1 MANSTS
7 DIDKLRNSRRIA
19 ICHFVPVLMVL
30 FVMPGCGETI
40 DPEVLAIRDRFST
53 LSAHTKETPVSEIRK
68 ALKSGELQP
77 GTPFRVRVRI
87 NAGEFPP
94 FVNGAAKF
102 FVTDATGH
110 DGDESHDPHECPFCR
125 RDVKSMM
132 ALVEFH
138 DDAGKIIR
146 TDARELFDVKDFELL
161 IIEGTGQFDSE
172 DVLLLTASAMSI
184 VR

>member
-1 MANSTS
+1 MANLTS
-7 DIDKLRNSRRIA
+7 DFRILRHSPRLA
-19 ICHFVPVLMVL
+19 SYSFVAMLVFLL
-30 FVMPGCGETI
+30 VMPGCGEAI
-40 DPEVLAIRDRFST
+40 DPEVLAIRDRFLKGS
-53 LSAHTKETPVSEIRK
+53 SEAKETPVSEIR
-68 ALKSGELQP
+68 ASLKSGEMKP
-77 GTPFRVRVRI
+77 GTPFKVRVRI

-138 DDAGKIIR
+138 DEVGKLIPM
-146 TDARELFDVKDFELL
+146 DARELFDIKDFELL
-161 IIEGTGQFDSE
+161 VIEGTGEFDSE
-172 DVLLLTASAMSI
+172 DVMVMTASAISI
-184 VR
+184 MR

>member
-1 MANSTS
+1 MEDLTCNYSS
-7 DIDKLRNSRRIA
+7 HENSRCVSI
-19 ICHFVPVLMVL
+19 VPFFSLLAL
-30 FVMPGCGETI
+30 FIGAQGCGDST
-40 DPEVLAIRDRFST
+40 DPEVLAIRNRFLKVST
-53 LSAHTKETPVSEIRK
+53 EKAETPVAEIRRS
-68 ALKSGELQP
+68 LKSGELKA
-77 GTPFRVRVRI
+77 GTPFTVRVRI

-94 FVNGAAKF
+94 FVNGSAKF

-138 DDAGKIIR
+138 NEAGKIIPM
-146 TDARELFDVKDFELL
+146 DARELFGVKDFELL
-161 IIEGTGQFDSE
+161 VIEGTGQFDSE

>member
-1 MANSTS
+1 MANRTS
-7 DIDKLRNSRRIA
+7 DLKTLCQSRRLTTYS
-19 ICHFVPVLMVL
+19 FVAMLVLLLVA
-30 FVMPGCGETI
+30 PGCGETI
-40 DPEVLAIRDRFST
+40 DPEVVALRNRFLNLST
-53 LSAHTKETPVSEIRK
+53 ETKETPVSEIR
-68 ALKSGELQP
+68 ASLKSGELKP
-77 GTPFRVRVRI
+77 GTPFKVRVRI

-138 DDAGKIIR
+138 DESGKLIPR
-146 TDARELFDVKDFELL
+146 DARELFDVKDFELL
-161 IIEGTGQFDSE
+161 VIEGTGEFDTE
-172 DVLLLTASAMSI
+172 DVMVMTASAMSI

>member
-1 MANSTS
+1 MAN
-7 DIDKLRNSRRIA
+7 LNPEFEALVNSRRSA
-19 ICHFVPVLMVL
+19 IYRFISMLVFFITL
-30 FVMPGCGETI
+30 PGCGETI
-40 DPEVLAIRDRFST
+40 DPEVLAVRDRFLKVS
-53 LSAHTKETPVSEIRK
+53 SETKETPVSEIR
-68 ALKSGELQP
+68 ASLKSGELKP
-77 GTPFRVRVRI
+77 GTPFKVRVRI

-138 DDAGKIIR
+138 DEAGTLIPM
-146 TDARELFDVKDFELL
+146 DARELFDIKDFELL
-161 IIEGTGQFDSE
+161 VIEGTGEFDSE
-172 DVLLLTASAMSI
+172 DVMVMTASTMAI

>member
-1 MANSTS
+1 MASLTS
-7 DIDKLRNSRRIA
+7 DFRILGHGRRLTTFSFA
-19 ICHFVPVLMVL
+19 AMMLL
-30 FVMPGCGETI
+30 LLVMPGCGETV
-40 DPEVLAIRDRFST
+40 DPEVVAIRDRFLKVST
-53 LSAHTKETPVSEIRK
+53 ETKETPVSEIR
-68 ALKSGELQP
+68 ASLKSGEMKS
-77 GTPFRVRVRI
+77 GTPFKVRVRI

-138 DDAGKIIR
+138 DEAGKLIPM
-146 TDARELFDVKDFELL
+146 DARELFNIKDFELL
-161 IIEGTGQFDSE
+161 VIEGTGEFDSE
-172 DVLLLTASAMSI
+172 DVMVMTASAMSI

>member
-1 MANSTS
+1 MANQTS
-7 DIDKLRNSRRIA
+7 DLKTLCQSRRRTTYG
-19 ICHFVPVLMVL
+19 FVAMLVLLL
-30 FVMPGCGETI
+30 FVPGCGEKT
-40 DPEVLAIRDRFST
+40 DPEVVAIRNRFLNFST
-53 LSAHTKETPVSEIRK
+53 ETKETPVSEIR
-68 ALKSGELQP
+68 ASLKSGDLKP
-77 GTPFRVRVRI
+77 GTPFKVRVRI

-138 DDAGKIIR
+138 DASGKLIPL
-146 TDARELFDVKDFELL
+146 DARELFDVKDFELL
-161 IIEGTGQFDSE
+161 IIEGTGEFDTE
-172 DVLLLTASAMSI
+172 DVMVMTASAMSI

>member
-1 MANSTS
+1 MANLNS
-7 DIDKLRNSRRIA
+7 DFEALSNSWRSVACR
-19 ICHFVPVLMVL
+19 FVAMLIL
-30 FVMPGCGETI
+30 FVAMPGCGETV
-40 DPEVLAIRDRFST
+40 DPEVLAIRDRFLKVS
-53 LSAHTKETPVSEIRK
+53 SETKETPVSEIR
-68 ALKSGELQP
+68 ASLKSGERKP
-77 GTPFRVRVRI
+77 GTPFKVRVRI

-94 FVNGAAKF
+94 FVSGAAKF

-138 DDAGKIIR
+138 DEAGQLIPV
-146 TDARELFDVKDFELL
+146 DARELFDIKDFELL
-161 IIEGTGQFDSE
+161 VVEGTGEFDSE
-172 DVLLLTASAMSI
+172 DVMVLTASAMSI

>member
-1 MANSTS
+1 MANLTS
-7 DIDKLRNSRRIA
+7 DFNTLRQNRRLMTYS
-19 ICHFVPVLMVL
+19 FVAMLVLLLVI
-30 FVMPGCGETI
+30 PGCGETI
-40 DPEVLAIRDRFST
+40 DPELVAIRNRFLNVST
-53 LSAHTKETPVSEIRK
+53 ETKETPVSEIR
-68 ALKSGELQP
+68 ASLKSGELKP
-77 GTPFRVRVRI
+77 GTPFKVRVRI

-94 FVNGAAKF
+94 FVNDSAKF

-138 DDAGKIIR
+138 DEAGKTIAM
-146 TDARELFDVKDFELL
+146 DARELFEVKDFELL
-161 IIEGTGQFDSE
+161 VIEGTGQFDSE
-172 DVLLLTASAMSI
+172 DVLLMTASSMSI

>member
-1 MANSTS
+1 MASLIS
-7 DIDKLRNSRRIA
+7 DFRIFSHSRRLMTFS
-19 ICHFVPVLMVL
+19 FVAMLVLL
-30 FVMPGCGETI
+30 LGLPGCGETV
-40 DPEVLAIRDRFST
+40 DPEVIAIRDRFLKVST
-53 LSAHTKETPVSEIRK
+53 ETKETPVSEIR
-68 ALKSGELQP
+68 ASLKSGEMKP
-77 GTPFRVRVRI
+77 ETPFKVRVRV

-138 DDAGKIIR
+138 DEVGKLIPM
-146 TDARELFDVKDFELL
+146 DARELFNIKDFELL
-161 IIEGTGQFDSE
+161 VIEGTGEFDSE
-172 DVLLLTASAMSI
+172 DVMVMTASAMSI

>member
-1 MANSTS
+1 MANRTS
-7 DIDKLRNSRRIA
+7 HLKTLCHSRRLTTYG
-19 ICHFVPVLMVL
+19 FVAMLVLLLV
-30 FVMPGCGETI
+30 VPGCGEKT
-40 DPEVLAIRDRFST
+40 DPELVAIRNRFLNLST
-53 LSAHTKETPVSEIRK
+53 ETKETPVSEIR
-68 ALKSGELQP
+68 ASLKSGEMKP
-77 GTPFRVRVRI
+77 GTPFKVRVRI

-138 DDAGKIIR
+138 DESGKLIS

-161 IIEGTGQFDSE
+161 VIEGTGEFDTE
-172 DVLLLTASAMSI
+172 DVMVMTASAMSI

>member
-1 MANSTS
+1 MANLNS
-7 DIDKLRNSRRIA
+7 DFKALVNSLPRVACRFA
-19 ICHFVPVLMVL
+19 AVLVL
-30 FVMPGCGETI
+30 FTAIPGCGETI
-40 DPEVLAIRDRFST
+40 DPEVLAIRDRFLKAPSST
-53 LSAHTKETPVSEIRK
+53 IETPVSEIR
-68 ALKSGELQP
+68 ASMKSGELKP
-77 GTPFRVRVRI
+77 GTPFKVRVRI

-138 DDAGKIIR
+138 NEAGQLIPV
-146 TDARELFDVKDFELL
+146 DARELFDIKDFELL
-161 IIEGTGQFDSE
+161 IIEGTGEFDTE
-172 DVLLLTASAMSI
+172 DVMVMTASAMSI

>member
-1 MANSTS
+1 MAILTCDGGSRGN
-7 DIDKLRNSRRIA
+7 IRRIA
-19 ICHFVPVLMVL
+19 NYTFLALLAL
-30 FVMPGCGETI
+30 FLLAPGCGDST
-40 DPEVLAIRDRFST
+40 DPEVLAQRNRF
-53 LSAHTKETPVSEIRK
+53 LKAAQEEKETPVAEIRK
-68 ALKSGELQP
+68 SLKSGELKP
-77 GTPFRVRVRI
+77 GTPFKVRVRI

-94 FVNGAAKF
+94 FVNGSAKF

-138 DDAGKIIR
+138 NEAGKIIPM
-146 TDARELFDVKDFELL
+146 DARELFGVKDFELL
-161 IIEGTGQFDSE
+161 VIEGTGQFDSE

>member
-1 MANSTS
+1 MANLNS
-7 DIDKLRNSRRIA
+7 DFVVPENSWRSVACR
-19 ICHFVPVLMVL
+19 FVAMLILLVA
-30 FVMPGCGETI
+30 MPGCAETV
-40 DPEVLAIRDRFST
+40 DPEVLAIRDRFLKV
-53 LSAHTKETPVSEIRK
+53 LSGTKETPVSEIR
-68 ALKSGELQP
+68 ASLKSGERKP
-77 GTPFRVRVRI
+77 GTPFKVRVRI

-138 DDAGKIIR
+138 DEAGQLIR
-146 TDARELFDVKDFELL
+146 VDARELFDIKDFELL
-161 IIEGTGQFDSE
+161 VIEGTGEFDSE
-172 DVLLLTASAMSI
+172 DVMVMTANAMSI

>member
-1 MANSTS
+1 MAN
-7 DIDKLRNSRRIA
+7 LNSGLQALVNCGRSVRCVLVA
-19 ICHFVPVLMVL
+19 IIILTVA
-30 FVMPGCGETI
+30 MPGCGEKV
-40 DPEVLAIRDRFST
+40 DPEVLAIRGRFLKVS
-53 LSAHTKETPVSEIRK
+53 SQSRETPVSEIRA
-68 ALKSGELQP
+68 ALKSGELKP
-77 GTPFRVRVRI
+77 GTPFKVRVRI

-138 DDAGKIIR
+138 DETGKLIPV
-146 TDARELFDVKDFELL
+146 DSRELFGIKDFELL
-161 IIEGTGQFDSE
+161 VIEGTGEFDSE
-172 DVLLLTASAMSI
+172 DVLVLTASSMSI
-184 VR
+184 VH

>member
-1 MANSTS
+1 MASLTS
-7 DIDKLRNSRRIA
+7 DFRILGHRRRRTTYT
-19 ICHFVPVLMVL
+19 FVATIVLLLV
-30 FVMPGCGETI
+30 FPGCGETV
-40 DPEVLAIRDRFST
+40 DPEVVAIRDRFSRV
-53 LSAHTKETPVSEIRK
+53 SMETKETPVSEIR
-68 ALKSGELQP
+68 ASLKSGEMKP
-77 GTPFRVRVRI
+77 GTTFKVRVRV

-138 DDAGKIIR
+138 DEAGKLIPM
-146 TDARELFDVKDFELL
+146 DARELFNIKDFELL
-161 IIEGTGQFDSE
+161 VIEGTGEFDSE
-172 DVLLLTASAMSI
+172 DVMVMTASAMSI

>member
-1 MANSTS
+1 MASFTT
-7 DIDKLRNSRRIA
+7 DFRIDRHSRRLTIDSFIA
-19 ICHFVPVLMVL
+19 MLALLLIV
-30 FVMPGCGETI
+30 PGCGETI
-40 DPEVLAIRDRFST
+40 DPELLAIRDRFVKVS
-53 LSAHTKETPVSEIRK
+53 SETKETPVSEIR
-68 ALKSGELQP
+68 ASLKSGELKP
-77 GTPFRVRVRI
+77 GTPFKVRVRI

-132 ALVEFH
+132 ALVEFR
-138 DDAGKIIR
+138 DEAGQLIPV
-146 TDARELFDVKDFELL
+146 DARELFDVKDFELL
-161 IIEGTGQFDSE
+161 VIEGTGEFDSE
-172 DVLLLTASAMSI
+172 DVMVLNARAMSI